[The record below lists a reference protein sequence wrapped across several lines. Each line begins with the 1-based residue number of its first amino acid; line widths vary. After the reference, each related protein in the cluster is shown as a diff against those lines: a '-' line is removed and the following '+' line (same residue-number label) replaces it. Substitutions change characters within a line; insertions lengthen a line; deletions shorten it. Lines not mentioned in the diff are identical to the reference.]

1 LTESVLDKAKI
12 DKNIEVDVAR
22 ALERYLASGVDYTY
36 TLDLTAPRD
45 TSLDAIE
52 DFVVNQKKG
61 HCQYFAA
68 TLAMMLRS
76 QKIPAR
82 LVAGYRPDEY
92 NELGKYFTV
101 RQQDAHTWVEAYF
114 TAEQLKESGMFAE
127 NDLNHGAW
135 LRLDPTPASEDSNSG
150 DVLQRQRSM
159 PDFIQEIW
167 NRNVLE
173 MNQFRQGG
181 NLYDSLAE
189 GGGNPYADAIR
200 QIQIWIIKAQE
211 GDFSGGMLAPG
222 QWFSLPVAAWII
234 GIGSL
239 FAVVGWTLATRFQ
252 NFFFPFPW
260 RRNTYGNMS
269 ISVKFFE
276 RCMALLA
283 RLGFK
288 RKPWETPAEVTQSAS
303 VWLNQEQKIPQAS
316 QWLQQLTDAYYKMR
330 FGKEASRSESD
341 SSKIS
346 DTNQNLRLTVAE
358 QDSES
363 LEQTLQQLEQA
374 TKHIKPRSNS

>member
-1 LTESVLDKAKI
+1 
-12 DKNIEVDVAR
+12 
-22 ALERYLASGVDYTY
+22 
-36 TLDLTAPRD
+36 
-45 TSLDAIE
+45 
-52 DFVVNQKKG
+52 
-61 HCQYFAA
+61 
-68 TLAMMLRS
+68 
-76 QKIPAR
+76 
-82 LVAGYRPDEY
+82 
-92 NELGKYFTV
+92 
-101 RQQDAHTWVEAYF
+101 
-114 TAEQLKESGMFAE
+114 MFAE

-358 QDSES
+358 QDSDS